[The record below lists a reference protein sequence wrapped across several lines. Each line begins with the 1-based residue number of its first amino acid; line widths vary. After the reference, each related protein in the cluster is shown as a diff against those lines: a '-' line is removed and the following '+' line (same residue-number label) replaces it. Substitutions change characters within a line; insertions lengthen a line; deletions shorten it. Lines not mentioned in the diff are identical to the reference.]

1 MLQWHSYLIASGKM
15 ALRPVALHAISHI
28 NCEQHRTALPGLSD
42 HYTYAGYIDLRAAF
56 DCFSRPAL
64 WLLPTR
70 LHVPDRSVR
79 LIKAFY
85 DKSGSC
91 VRIYWRSPELVVSSV
106 CQGCVADPESRLIC
120 HQHGLLVRKVTLNV

>member
-1 MLQWHSYLIASGKM
+1 MKTNLRKENKKKITRISDKSVYVSKNAHRNAAMAFTPYRQRM

-28 NCEQHRTALPGLSD
+28 NCEQHRTALAGLSD
-42 HYTYAGYIDLRAAF
+42 HYTYAGYVDFRAAF
-56 DCFSRPAL
+56 DCFSRRAL

-70 LHVPDRSVR
+70 LHVPDKSVR

-91 VRIYWRSPELVVSSV
+91 VRIYWRSPELVV
-106 CQGCVADPESRLIC
+106 
-120 HQHGLLVRKVTLNV
+120 